1 MNNKKKTLKW
11 ALLIIWMIIIFAFS
25 QLPGDVSDEQSH
37 AVIYI
42 FNLLGLSLDSFFG
55 DLANFA
61 VRKASHFSEY
71 FILFLLALNLTK
83 MYFNKWKSRN
93 IALLVV
99 FLYACSDEFHQ
110 IFIPGRTAAFR
121 DVLIDTCGG
130 LLAYLV
136 STLISKRRKANN

>member
-1 MNNKKKTLKW
+1 MKNNKRTLRW
-11 ALLIIWMIIIFAFS
+11 ALLIIWMIIIFIFS
-25 QLPGDVSDEQSH
+25 QLPGNVSDEQSH

-42 FNLLGLSLDSFFG
+42 FKLLGLRLDSFFG

-83 MYFNKWKSRN
+83 TYFNKWKSRN
-93 IALLVV
+93 IALLIV

-110 IFIPGRTAAFR
+110 IFIPGRTAAIR

-130 LLAYLV
+130 LLAYLI
-136 STLISKRRKANN
+136 STLISRRRQASN